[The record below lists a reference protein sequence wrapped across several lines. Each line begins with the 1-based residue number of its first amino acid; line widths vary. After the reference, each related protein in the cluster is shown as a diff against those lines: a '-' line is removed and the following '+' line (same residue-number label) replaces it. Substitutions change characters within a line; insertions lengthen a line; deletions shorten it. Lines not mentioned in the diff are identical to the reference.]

1 MAYIN
6 SVQIPPQESAEALAQ
21 AAASALATALEWTA
35 DGTSVWQDEDKS
47 GLRFVFDHN
56 ASYVFPGVGNS
67 LTKQANNSLTYNPNT
82 YYFLDYY
89 DTGNTVAIGLRT
101 ASGIICLPAVI
112 AKNTSGKFK
121 ALSLYSTSV
130 YYLADNL
137 SAAYVCNV
145 GYFAVTH
152 ANVATSIVRYP
163 DFWGECMFEDL
174 YLILSCPYN
183 ATDKVFYIGGKYY
196 RYVGVTGTC
205 GFAIPVQ

>member
-6 SVQIPPQESAEALAQ
+6 SIQIPPQESAEALAQ
-21 AAASALATALEWTA
+21 AAASALATALGWTA

-101 ASGIICLPAVI
+101 ASGIICLSAVI

-130 YYLADNL
+130 YYLADDL
-137 SAAYVCNV
+137 SAAYVCNI
-145 GYFAVTH
+145 GYIAVTH
-152 ANVATSIVRYP
+152 ANAATSIVRYP

-174 YLILSCPYN
+174 YLILSCPYA
-183 ATDKVFYIGGKYY
+183 ATDKTFYIGGKYY

-205 GFAIPVQ
+205 GFAIPVN

>member
-6 SVQIPPQESAEALAQ
+6 SIQIPPQESAEALAQ
-21 AAASALATALEWTA
+21 AAASALATALGWTA

-101 ASGIICLPAVI
+101 ASGIICLSAVI

-121 ALSLYSTSV
+121 ALSLYSTSF
-130 YYLADNL
+130 
-137 SAAYVCNV
+137 SPAAQVLTKLQEPLLKRIQ
-145 GYFAVTH
+145 A
-152 ANVATSIVRYP
+152 IRRYT
-163 DFWGECMFEDL
+163 L
-174 YLILSCPYN
+174 LRR
-183 ATDKVFYIGGKYY
+183 K
-196 RYVGVTGTC
+196 RRRGTE
-205 GFAIPVQ
+205 

>member
-6 SVQIPPQESAEALAQ
+6 SIQIPPQESAEALAQ
-21 AAASALATALEWTA
+21 AAATALANALGWTA
-35 DGTSVWQDEDKS
+35 DGTSVWQDEEKN
-47 GLRFVFDHN
+47 GLRFVFDYN
-56 ASYVFPGVGNS
+56 ASYVFLGIGNS
-67 LTKQANNSLTYNPNT
+67 LTKQASNSISYNPNT

-89 DTGNTVAIGLRT
+89 DTGNTVVVGLRT
-101 ASGIICLPAVI
+101 ASGVICLSAVI

-130 YYLADNL
+130 YYLADDL
-137 SAAYVCNV
+137 SAAYVCNN
-145 GYFAVTH
+145 GYTAVTH
-152 ANVATSIVRYP
+152 ANAATSIVRYP

-174 YLILSCPYN
+174 YLILSCPYS

-196 RYVGVTGTC
+196 RYVGASGQN

>member
-6 SVQIPPQESAEALAQ
+6 SIQIPPQESAEALAQ
-21 AAASALATALEWTA
+21 AAASALATALGWTA

-101 ASGIICLPAVI
+101 ASGIICLSAVI

-130 YYLADNL
+130 
-137 SAAYVCNV
+137 
-145 GYFAVTH
+145 
-152 ANVATSIVRYP
+152 
-163 DFWGECMFEDL
+163 
-174 YLILSCPYN
+174 
-183 ATDKVFYIGGKYY
+183 
-196 RYVGVTGTC
+196 
-205 GFAIPVQ
+205 